1 MLSQIILVF
10 QPKTKSFASI
20 IFFLFNNWIFQSESA
35 KAKSV
40 FLNRKVEMLLLRERA
55 GWIWINSWKVAAA
68 ANLEEEQWHITDLPK
83 CAWIHQA
90 PTPCWKMKSNSAFH
104 DPYQPLNRIGR
115 KSVFWTNQG
124 ASLPIMGLL
133 VHIAMRTPITLDF
146 LCAWIRPCTQ
156 KICAWS

>member
-20 IFFLFNNWIFQSESA
+20 ICFLFTNWIFQSESA

-104 DPYQPLNRIGR
+104 DPYPCNIYSIGSAE
-115 KSVFWTNQG
+115 KVFFWTNQG
-124 ASLPIMGLL
+124 GGRWPKINLFSKLRMLL
-133 VHIAMRTPITLDF
+133 KAKSFTPNIY
-146 LCAWIRPCTQ
+146 I
-156 KICAWS
+156 S

>member
-10 QPKTKSFASI
+10 QPKTKSFALI

-104 DPYQPLNRIGR
+104 DPFQPFNRIGR
-115 KSVFWTNQG
+115 KSLSFGQTREGGRWPKTNLFFKLRMQNHSNQIFIS
-124 ASLPIMGLL
+124 AKF
-133 VHIAMRTPITLDF
+133 F
-146 LCAWIRPCTQ
+146 LSDCC
-156 KICAWS
+156 